1 MERDNLES
9 LGRGTSMVVF
19 GNELTELAWDM
30 RWLFLTA
37 FCLILVDFWFGTH
50 ASHKRGDNFRTSRAV
65 RRTLCKMVDYVCI
78 VILGA
83 FLGMGI
89 GEPLGI
95 GHEAVAAVCVLI
107 AIGVEIDSIYTNW
120 CEVHDIEKRFSIAKL
135 VTGIIGIKS
144 KELKDAI
151 NESEI
156 KDNDNK
162 TDSRT
167 N

>member
-19 GNELTELAWDM
+19 GNELTALAWDM

-50 ASHKRGDNFRTSRAV
+50 ASHKRGEHFRTSRAV
-65 RRTLCKMVDYVCI
+65 RRTLCKMVDYVCV

-95 GHEAVAAVCVLI
+95 NHEIVAAICVLI

-156 KDNDNK
+156 KDNDTK
-162 TDSRT
+162 TESV
-167 N
+167 

>member
-1 MERDNLES
+1 
-9 LGRGTSMVVF
+9 
-19 GNELTELAWDM
+19 
-30 RWLFLTA
+30 
-37 FCLILVDFWFGTH
+37 
-50 ASHKRGDNFRTSRAV
+50 
-65 RRTLCKMVDYVCI
+65 
-78 VILGA
+78 
-83 FLGMGI
+83 MGI

-95 GHEAVAAVCVLI
+95 NHEIVAAICVLI

-162 TDSRT
+162 TESV
-167 N
+167 

>member
-9 LGRGTSMVVF
+9 IGRGTSMVVF
-19 GNELTELAWDM
+19 GNELTALAWDM

-50 ASHKRGDNFRTSRAV
+50 ASHKRGENFRTSRAV
-65 RRTLCKMVDYVCI
+65 RRTLCKMVDYVCV

-151 NESEI
+151 KESEL
-156 KDNDNK
+156 KSTEHEKGNK
-162 TDSRT
+162 V
-167 N
+167 

>member
-19 GNELTELAWDM
+19 GNELTALAWDM

-50 ASHKRGDNFRTSRAV
+50 ASHKRGDHFRTSRAV
-65 RRTLCKMVDYVCI
+65 RRTLCKMVDYVS
-78 VILGA
+78 VVALGG

-95 GHEAVAAVCVLI
+95 GHEVVAAVCVLI

-162 TDSRT
+162 TDSV
-167 N
+167 

>member
-19 GNELTELAWDM
+19 GNELTALAWDM

-50 ASHKRGDNFRTSRAV
+50 ASHKRGEHFRTSRAV
-65 RRTLCKMVDYVCI
+65 RRTLCKMVDYVCV

-95 GHEAVAAVCVLI
+95 SHEAVAAVCVLVAI
-107 AIGVEIDSIYTNW
+107 AVEIDSIYTNW

-156 KDNDNK
+156 KDNDTK
-162 TDSRT
+162 TESV
-167 N
+167 

>member
-19 GNELTELAWDM
+19 GSELTALAWDM

-37 FCLILVDFWFGTH
+37 FCLILVDFWFGCH
-50 ASHKRGDNFRTSRAV
+50 ASHKRGDSFRTSRAV
-65 RRTLCKMVDYVCI
+65 RRTLCKMVDYICV

-89 GEPLGI
+89 GEPLGVS
-95 GHEAVAAVCVLI
+95 HEAVAAVCVLV

-120 CEVHDIEKRFSIAKL
+120 CDVHGISKRFSIAKL
-135 VTGIIGIKS
+135 VTGIIGLKS
-144 KELKDAI
+144 KELKEAI

-156 KDNDNK
+156 KEHDKNENA
-162 TDSRT
+162 
-167 N
+167 

>member
-19 GNELTELAWDM
+19 GNELTALAWDM

-50 ASHKRGDNFRTSRAV
+50 ASHKRGEPFRTSRAV
-65 RRTLCKMVDYVCI
+65 RRSLCKMVDYVSV

-95 GHEAVAAVCVLI
+95 SHEAVAAVCVLI

-162 TDSRT
+162 TDSV
-167 N
+167 

>member
-19 GNELTELAWDM
+19 GNELTALAWDM

-50 ASHKRGDNFRTSRAV
+50 ASHKRGEAFRTSRAV
-65 RRTLCKMVDYVCI
+65 RRSLCKMVDYVCV

-95 GHEAVAAVCVLI
+95 QHEIVAAICVLV

-120 CEVHDIEKRFSIAKL
+120 CEVRGIEKRFSIAKL

-162 TDSRT
+162 TDSV
-167 N
+167 